1 MSPSPLRHLSL
12 RVSRLAS
19 LFTSFFASLASPPPP
34 IGGGPAP
41 IGNPEVFIGGDLS
54 SSLKGM
60 AGAYN
65 PLPFNI
71 VAPPKRRASYKSPKK
86 SPAKKVSKEEIEVA
100 AAAVAESNDA
110 ADEEAPAG
118 DANATEPESV

>member
-1 MSPSPLRHLSL
+1 M
-12 RVSRLAS
+12 
-19 LFTSFFASLASPPPP
+19 
-34 IGGGPAP
+34 
-41 IGNPEVFIGGDLS
+41 FIGGDLS